1 MKFNILYEKDAEQ
14 DLIKI
19 VTYITKELNNPTA
32 AKKLHLKIIETLD
45 NIANFPTSAS
55 LSKYINLQTYG
66 IRQITVDNFSIFY
79 YPDMENKNI
88 LVLFIKYAQM
98 DLSKL
103 KL

>member
-1 MKFNILYEKDAEQ
+1 MKFNILYERDAEK

-32 AKKLHLKIIETLD
+32 AKNLHFKIIETLD
-45 NIANFPTSAS
+45 NVANFPTCAP
-55 LSKYINLQTYG
+55 LSTYINLQTYG

-79 YPDMENKNI
+79 FPDMENKNI

>member
-1 MKFNILYEKDAEQ
+1 MKFNILYEQEAEQ

-19 VTYITKELNNPTA
+19 VVYITEELNNPTA

-45 NIANFPTSAS
+45 SIATYPASAS
-55 LSKYINLQTYG
+55 LSKYINLQAYG